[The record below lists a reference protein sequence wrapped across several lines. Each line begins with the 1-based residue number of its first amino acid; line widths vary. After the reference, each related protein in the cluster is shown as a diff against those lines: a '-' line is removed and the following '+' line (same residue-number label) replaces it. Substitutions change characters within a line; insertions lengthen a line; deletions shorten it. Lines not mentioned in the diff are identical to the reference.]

1 VTALEGTSIHP
12 SSTPSHL
19 PLTINSTPR
28 PRYSATPNLSTFD
41 NMEPSHRL
49 NSKSNPPFHIK
60 KPHKFILTDMDS
72 SIQVPKE
79 YIQELK
85 AFLLKYDIH
94 KSNRP
99 NTGILYSNPSL
110 QFTSRNRQYVERTH
124 YHIYP
129 PTTQLPPS
137 QWSGTALAKKQSFQE
152 QKTFAKRQCVRFV
165 VSGNEGSST
174 SCNDYGD
181 DDEDDDEDK
190 DGEKDTQAKQPWKFS
205 KLAKIVEGWEREAF
219 KTGSTRHACIR
230 RHRCSRPYPE

>member
-1 VTALEGTSIHP
+1 VTALEGTKIHP
-12 SSTPSHL
+12 LSTPSHPPPEHQPDFKTEL
-19 PLTINSTPR
+19 L
-28 PRYSATPNLSTFD
+28 ATPNLSTFD
-41 NMEPSHRL
+41 NMEPSHRP

-85 AFLLKYDIH
+85 AFLIKYNIH

-99 NTGILYSNPSL
+99 NTGIPYNNPSI
-110 QFTSRNRQYVERTH
+110 QIPSRNRYYVERTH

-129 PTTQLPPS
+129 PTTQLPPP

-152 QKTFAKRQCVRFV
+152 QKTFAKRQCVRFM
-165 VSGNEGSST
+165 VSGNEGPTTSS
-174 SCNDYGD
+174 NDYGD
-181 DDEDDDEDK
+181 DDEDEE

-205 KLAKIVEGWEREAF
+205 KLAKIVEGWEKEAF

-230 RHRCSRPYPE
+230 RHRSSMPYLE